1 MVARAEIA
9 KVFLWGEFVGAVQWN
24 AERKVANF
32 EYDPRFVKTG
42 LPIAPL
48 QMPLDRANEIFSFNN
63 LNQATYRGLP
73 GLLAD
78 SLPDHFGNQLI
89 NAWLLRQGRASGDFT
104 AVERLCYIGKR
115 GMGAL
120 EYVPAAAWKN
130 SKSVP
135 VDIAQLVDLAEIA
148 LGKQTKMQGD
158 LKAKKTDALKIILRV
173 GTSAGGMRAKAVIAF
188 NPATGEIRSGQLDVL
203 PGFEHWIIKLDGV
216 KGQGLNDPK
225 GYGRIEY
232 AYHNMAQSVGLKMQR
247 SQLLEEGGRAHFMT
261 RRFDRTLNG
270 EKLHLQSLC
279 AMAHYDYRASGVYS
293 YEQAFEVM
301 RKLRLNY
308 SEMEQLYRSM
318 VFNVLARNHD
328 NHTKNISFLMDKS
341 GSWSL
346 SPAYDVTYSYNPDG
360 LWANAHQMSVNGKV
374 DNFLIKDLIETGE
387 HAGINK
393 TNEIIQE
400 VQYGVADWVSFAE
413 AAGVSKVNIEKI
425 GRAHRT
431 LI

>member
-24 AERKVANF
+24 AERKIANF